1 MAGLVLAAAA
11 VAALTRWSGG
21 DPPLSVTSPADLAPA
36 SEADPVVAAAGD
48 IACDSLDSRFRDG
61 AGTAQGCHMRAT
73 GELLGDRRPRAV
85 LALGD
90 VQYGGRGLADYRA
103 SYGPAWGRA
112 RAVTRPVPGDEDYD
126 NAGASGYFGYFGAA
140 AGQPGKGWYSFDLG
154 GWHLI
159 GLNSSCHRVGGCAA
173 GSPQERWLRAD
184 LAAHRNR
191 CTLAF
196 WHYPRFASSDAGVD
210 PSLLAFWRDLYAAGA
225 ELVLNGHNHFY
236 ERFAPQ
242 DPAGRRDRS
251 GGIRQFIVGTGG
263 QQHHPLSSAA
273 PNSEVRDNTTFG
285 VLRLTLRRGG
295 YDWEFVP
302 EAGGAFSDSG
312 RGTCH

>member
-1 MAGLVLAAAA
+1 VVALALAAAA
-11 VAALTRWSGG
+11 AAVLARWPG
-21 DPPLSVTSPADLAPA
+21 DPPSSITSPADLAPA
-36 SEADPVVAAAGD
+36 PDADPVIAAAGD
-48 IACDSLDSRFRDG
+48 IACDPLDSRFRDG
-61 AGTAQGCHMRAT
+61 TGTAQGCHMQAT
-73 GELLGDRRPRAV
+73 GELLGDRRPGAV

-90 VQYGGRGLADYRA
+90 VQYGGRGPVDYWA
-103 SYGPAWGRA
+103 SYDPAWGQA
-112 RAVTRPVPGDEDYD
+112 RAVTRPVPGDDDYD
-126 NAGASGYFGYFGAA
+126 NADASGYFEYFGAA

-154 GWHLI
+154 SWHLI
-159 GLNSSCHRVGGCAA
+159 GLNSNCHRVGGCEA

-196 WHYPRFASSDAGVD
+196 WHHPRFGSNEAGVD
-210 PSLLAFWRDLYAAGA
+210 ASLLAFWRDLHAAGV

-251 GGIRQFIVGTGG
+251 RGIRQFIVGTGG
-263 QQHHPLSSAA
+263 QQHHPVASAA
-273 PNSEVRDNTTFG
+273 PNSEVRNHTTFG
-285 VLRLTLRRGG
+285 VLQLTLRPGG
-295 YDWEFVP
+295 YAWEFAP
-302 EAGGAFSDSG
+302 EAGGTFSDSG